1 MNINEE
7 EDILRKR
14 TVCFSG
20 HRPEKLPLNGDSG
33 TTVIRYLKSIL
44 YKEILDSITAGY
56 DRFVTG
62 LARGVDLWAGEILME
77 LKAHGENISIIAV
90 KPYKSHGDNFYGL
103 DKFSLGRLLSK
114 ADEVVCL
121 ADEYRKGCM
130 QRRNEYMV
138 DHSGKLIAVVSDYRS
153 GTGATIR
160 YAEKQGIE
168 VRVIDAKTFGEQ
180 IAAIENESINEVWD
194 SRASLYSPDGK
205 DEDKLAF

>member
-20 HRPEKLPLNGDSG
+20 HRPEKLTLNGDSG
-33 TTVIRYLKSIL
+33 SMVVRYLKSIL
-44 YKEILDSITAGY
+44 YKEILDSIAAGY
-56 DRFVTG
+56 DRFITG

-77 LKAHGENISIIAV
+77 LKAQGENISIIAV
-90 KPYKSHGDNFYGL
+90 KPYKTHGDNFLGKE
-103 DKFSLGRLLSK
+103 KFSLGRLLSK
-114 ADEVVCL
+114 ADEVICL
-121 ADEYRKGCM
+121 ADEYRKGCL

-168 VRVIDAKTFGEQ
+168 VRIIDAKKFGEQ
-180 IAAIENESINEVWD
+180 ITSIEESSIGTIWD
-194 SRASLYSPDGK
+194 SGVSDDSGGG
-205 DEDKLAF
+205 DKLAF

>member
-20 HRPEKLPLNGDSG
+20 HRPEKLPLKGDSG
-33 TTVIRYLKSIL
+33 ATVIRYLKSIL

-56 DRFVTG
+56 DRFITG

-77 LKAHGENISIIAV
+77 LKAQGENLSIIAV
-90 KPYKSHGDNFYGL
+90 KPYKSHGDNFSGM
-103 DKFSLGRLLSK
+103 DKFSLGRLLSR
-114 ADEVVCL
+114 ADDVVCL
-121 ADEYRKGCM
+121 ADEYRKGCL

-138 DHSGKLIAVVSDYRS
+138 DRSGKLIAVVSDYRS

-160 YAEKQGIE
+160 YAEKQGID
-168 VRVIDAKTFGEQ
+168 VRVIDAGIFEEQ
-180 IAAIENESINEVWD
+180 INAIED
-194 SRASLYSPDGK
+194 SNISALLYSPADEY
-205 DEDKLAF
+205 EDKLAF